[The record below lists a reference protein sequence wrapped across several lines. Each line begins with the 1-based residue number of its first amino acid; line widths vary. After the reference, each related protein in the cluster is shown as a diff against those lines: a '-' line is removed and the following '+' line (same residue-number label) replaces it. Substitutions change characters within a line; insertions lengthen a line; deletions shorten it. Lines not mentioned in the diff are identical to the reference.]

1 MLVRLAIA
9 FAGLLVAAS
18 CGDDG
23 GDDDP
28 VDAAPGASDAA
39 ANGIDASNNA
49 APTASFTFSPE
60 CTMTAQTGI
69 DFTSTSTDPE
79 DDTLTCM
86 WTFASATN
94 SPIRNECS
102 VTGVTFPNF
111 NPYPCTLVVDDGN
124 GNTDMVTMS
133 VVPCPP

>member
-1 MLVRLAIA
+1 MRLALA
-9 FAGLLVAAS
+9 LGCVLVVAG

-28 VDAAPGASDAA
+28 IDAGGDVIDAA
-39 ANGIDASNNA
+39 ANDVDSGSTGQ
-49 APTASFTFSPE
+49 APTASFTVTPD
-60 CTMTAQTGI
+60 CTMNAQTGI
-69 DFTSTSTDPE
+69 DFASTSTDP
-79 DDTLTCM
+79 DGDTLTCM

-102 VTGVTFPNF
+102 VTGVTFPHF

-124 GNTDMVTMS
+124 GNTDMTTINVA
-133 VVPCPP
+133 PCN